1 MPANSA
7 DIRTVIADN
16 NQRWNDAFNSGNADA
31 VAALYTQ
38 DATVL
43 PHTHDVITGAEYIR
57 SFWRSVLDAGF
68 RDHTI
73 EIIDVCVKGDLAYE
87 TARWTATSPMKRR
100 VGRPPGPVRAEANSR
115 SGEASSTSSSG
126 RTMGAGRRA
135 CTCGTER
142 QHER

>member
-43 PHTHDVITGAEYIR
+43 PHTHDVITGVENIR
-57 SFWRSVLDAGF
+57 SFWRSVMDAGF

-73 EIIDVCVKGDLAYE
+73 EIIDAYVKGDLAYE
-87 TARWTATSPMKRR
+87 TARWMAT
-100 VGRPPGPVRAEANSR
+100 GPSEGGGKQPFGGSLINIF
-115 SGEASSTSSSG
+115 
-126 RTMGAGRRA
+126 
-135 CTCGTER
+135 ER
-142 QHER
+142 QDDGSWKARLHMWN